1 MPYLIVASHNPVKL
15 QACQAGF
22 ALVFPGQAC
31 EVAGVA
37 VPSGVAAQPQTD
49 AETWRGARNR
59 AAGAH
64 AGHAGADFY
73 VGIEGG
79 VEWRADQLFA
89 FAWVVAIGAD
99 GQVGQ
104 ARTAAFQLPAPVA
117 ELVRQGH
124 ELGHADDLVFGASNS
139 KQQGGAIGLLTGQAL
154 DRAGLYAP
162 AVAMSLLCFRHPG
175 LYPGQLTVLP

>member
-1 MPYLIVASHNPVKL
+1 MPQVVVASHNPVKL
-15 QACQAGF
+15 RACQLGF
-22 ALVFPGQAC
+22 ALLFPQATW
-31 EVAGVA
+31 ELRPVE

-49 AETWRGARNR
+49 AETLRGAHNR
-59 AAGAH
+59 AARAR
-64 AGHAGADFY
+64 AGHPGADFY

-79 VEWRADQLFA
+79 VEWREGLLFA
-89 FAWVVAIGAD
+89 FAWVVAIGAG

-104 ARTAAFQLPAPVA
+104 ARTAAFQLPTRVA

-139 KQQGGAIGLLTGQAL
+139 KQQGGAIGLLTSQAL

-162 AVAMSLLCFRHPG
+162 AVAMSLLCFKHPE
-175 LYPGQLTVLP
+175 LYLEQD